1 MLSDLLSEIQFIRC
15 RKTEFHISQNF
26 ILSETDSRGKPGCRF
41 FFNPRARARGPSYR
55 SRVNEIHKKSL
66 KTNDFVGSQRPHRAR
81 ITRAVPTRAHGS
93 AIGRA
98 ARRVRGSAAS
108 ERPLPRRAPARDRGA
123 YITRPLWGRYHRA
136 RDAGRD
142 PPQAG
147 HDLQRVSQDDA
158 GRLPELDPRRTPQH
172 GRSRRG
178 TQPKRGAAAPGTTP
192 PGIHRRPATIRST
205 SARAAPAACRSWCPS

>member
-1 MLSDLLSEIQFIRC
+1 MLNLINFTGEADAGGRKPRRRLFIY
-15 RKTEFHISQNF
+15 S
-26 ILSETDSRGKPGCRF
+26 
-41 FFNPRARARGPSYR
+41 RARARGPSYH

-66 KTNDFVGSQRPHRAR
+66 KTNDFVGSQRPPRSR

-108 ERPLPRRAPARDRGA
+108 ERPLPWRAPTRDRGA

-136 RDAGRD
+136 RDAGCD

-147 HDLQRVSQDDA
+147 HDPQRVSQGSS
-158 GRLPELDPRRTPQH
+158 GRLPELDPAALRSAAGAGEARRRREARPPQGPRPQGSTA
-172 GRSRRG
+172 GR
-178 TQPKRGAAAPGTTP
+178 P
-192 PGIHRRPATIRST
+192 
-205 SARAAPAACRSWCPS
+205 